1 MNNKPKI
8 LIADDHKENL
18 TELEAIY
25 NNAPIILLL
34 IDQQGIVRKA
44 NCNGDPAATQK
55 LAKEIGFQ
63 LGQVLHCRN
72 TILYSEGCGQTKG
85 CKKCIIQ
92 RTIAHTLKTGENQE
106 GIEVGIPA
114 DSNTPDRSFFL
125 LSTSYIVL
133 QNEPYVLAALL
144 DITAR
149 KNAELALRDEKDR
162 VQQYLD
168 VAGVMLLAIDREGIV
183 TMINQKGAEI
193 LEYPIEEIVG
203 KNWFDFFLSPECR
216 IELMTVSRSLLEG
229 DETANEYHEITVRTQ
244 SGGERLLACH
254 CVPLRNVKGDIIGY
268 LSSGEDITEK
278 RKLEEQL
285 RLSQRL
291 ESIGTLAGGVAHD
304 FNNLLMGIDGYVYLL
319 RENLGSEKPEAYLAE
334 ISKCVESAARLSR
347 QLLAFARKEPI
358 RPKILNLNHSIGHM
372 LKLLQRLIGEDIEL
386 SWKPNESLWPVKLD
400 PGQIDQILTN
410 LCVNARDA
418 IGGIGRI
425 SIETSNKIIKEAE
438 EFFPHV
444 KPGYYVTLTISD
456 NGCGMNMETQKH
468 IFEPFFTSKEVGKG
482 TGLGLAT
489 VYGIVKQNH
498 GYIYVKS
505 DLGVGTTFNI
515 YLPSCEQDD
524 SAAGNIEKSGR
535 TGTEKILLVED
546 DEGVRRITK
555 TYLIRLG
562 YCVVEAEHPKD
573 ALKLAADNPDIDL
586 LLTDVVMPEL
596 GGHELARK
604 VAKLL
609 PKAKILF
616 MSGYTDDI
624 IASHGVLNDGIHL
637 LNKPFSRDQL
647 AQKLRDLLDK
657 QAALKDKPL

>member
-1 MNNKPKI
+1 MNKKQKI
-8 LIADDHKENL
+8 LISDADKEISEHEP
-18 TELEAIY
+18 ELEAIY

-34 IDQQGIVRKA
+34 IDQHGVVRKA
-44 NCNGDPAATQK
+44 NCDGDSAATK
-55 LAKEIGFQ
+55 HLAETSGLQ
-63 LGQVLHCRN
+63 PGQVLHCLN
-72 TILYSEGCGQTKG
+72 SMLDPKGCGHAKV
-85 CKKCIIQ
+85 CKQCTIR
-92 RTIAHTLKTGENQE
+92 RTIRHTLKTGENQQ
-106 GIEVGIPA
+106 GIEAIVPA
-114 DSNTPDRSFFL
+114 DSNAPDRSVFL
-125 LSTSYIVL
+125 ISTSHLVL
-133 QNEPYVLAALL
+133 QNGPHVLVALL
-144 DITAR
+144 DITPR

-168 VAGVMLLAIDREGIV
+168 VADVMLLAIDREGIV

-229 DETANEYHEITVRTQ
+229 DETANEYHEITVCTK
-244 SGGERLLACH
+244 SGGQRLLACH

-268 LSSGEDITEK
+268 LTSGEDITEK

-285 RLSQRL
+285 RLSQHL

-319 RENLGSEKPEAYLAE
+319 RENLGSEKPEAYLDE
-334 ISKCVESAARLSR
+334 ISKCVESAARLTR

-358 RPKILNLNHSIGHM
+358 SPKILNLNHNIERM

-386 SWKPNESLWPVKLD
+386 SWRPEESLWPVKLD
-400 PGQIDQILTN
+400 PGQIDQILAN

-418 IGGIGRI
+418 IGGVGRI
-425 SIETSNKIIKEAE
+425 TITTSNQIIEKAEA
-438 EFFPHV
+438 FFPHI
-444 KPGYYVTLTISD
+444 KPGYYVTMTISD
-456 NGCGMNMETQKH
+456 NGCGMNLETQKH

-489 VYGIVKQNH
+489 VYGIVKQNN

-505 DLGVGTTFNI
+505 DPGVGTTFNI
-515 YLPSCEQDD
+515 YLPSTEQDD
-524 SAAGNIEKSGR
+524 SIARETEKPGS

-546 DEGVRRITK
+546 DAGVRRITK
-555 TYLIRLG
+555 THLIRLG
-562 YCVVEAEHPKD
+562 YCVIEAEHPKD
-573 ALKLAADNPDIDL
+573 ALKLASDSPDIDL

-596 GGHELARK
+596 GGRELSQQ

-609 PKAKILF
+609 PEAKILF

-624 IASHGVLNDGIHL
+624 IASHGILNDGIHL

-647 AQKLRDLLDK
+647 AQKLRELLDK
-657 QAALKDKPL
+657 